1 VRRRQF
7 IHRHASA
14 IVSTRIQPY
23 HHPVLLVT
31 IWVALALF
39 AAGEAGKGP
48 LAVNG
53 RPPWWARPVWIAG
66 AVLAIVHAL
75 IAFDVRYDW
84 NHAAAVT
91 ATAAQAAD
99 LYGFAWRGS
108 LYVNYAFLAL
118 WLAAWRWRH
127 WAWRAFVL
135 MMIVNGAIVFARP
148 AARPLGAVL
157 VAALV
162 WVWWPRANPA

>member
-1 VRRRQF
+1 M
-7 IHRHASA
+7 
-14 IVSTRIQPY
+14 
-23 HHPVLLVT
+23 LLVT

-84 NHAAAVT
+84 NHDAAVT

-118 WLAAWRWRH
+118 WLAAWAWRH

-135 MMIVNGAIVFARP
+135 LMIVNGAIVFARP
-148 AARPLGAVL
+148 AARPFGAVL

-162 WVWWPRANPA
+162 WVWWPRANPG